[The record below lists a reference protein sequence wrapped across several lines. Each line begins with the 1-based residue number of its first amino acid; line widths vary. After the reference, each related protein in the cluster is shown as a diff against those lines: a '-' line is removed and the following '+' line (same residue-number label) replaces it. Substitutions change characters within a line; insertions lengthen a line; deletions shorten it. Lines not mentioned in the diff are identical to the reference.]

1 MAIKGWD
8 NPLFKYVVRDSFNR
22 ADTITTTTGAVVLL
36 IAAHIVG
43 IEGKQNALRGRVYS
57 IRANCS
63 RRLCCDLACY
73 NALPSVLVAILLA
86 IEAAWGL
93 AKFSPREAGDVYVA
107 GNIDSERFG
116 GGPLLTGGGLI
127 WLSFKMLSGAPTAAQ
142 AGEPRRDIVA
152 HEVKG
157 NTVLRNWSP
166 DAGRERRS
174 RMLGN

>member
-1 MAIKGWD
+1 
-8 NPLFKYVVRDSFNR
+8 
-22 ADTITTTTGAVVLL
+22 
-36 IAAHIVG
+36 
-43 IEGKQNALRGRVYS
+43 
-57 IRANCS
+57 
-63 RRLCCDLACY
+63 
-73 NALPSVLVAILLA
+73 VAILLA

-142 AGEPRRDIVA
+142 AGEPNTVGNPDFTLSVPEGLLGLWGLFIDTRRDIVA

-166 DAGRERRS
+166 DAGRERCS

>member
-1 MAIKGWD
+1 M
-8 NPLFKYVVRDSFNR
+8 
-22 ADTITTTTGAVVLL
+22 
-36 IAAHIVG
+36 
-43 IEGKQNALRGRVYS
+43 
-57 IRANCS
+57 
-63 RRLCCDLACY
+63 
-73 NALPSVLVAILLA
+73 
-86 IEAAWGL
+86 
-93 AKFSPREAGDVYVA
+93 A

-142 AGEPRRDIVA
+142 AGEPNTVGNPDFTLSVPEKRYLLGLWELFIDTRRDIVA

>member
-1 MAIKGWD
+1 M
-8 NPLFKYVVRDSFNR
+8 
-22 ADTITTTTGAVVLL
+22 
-36 IAAHIVG
+36 
-43 IEGKQNALRGRVYS
+43 
-57 IRANCS
+57 
-63 RRLCCDLACY
+63 
-73 NALPSVLVAILLA
+73 
-86 IEAAWGL
+86 
-93 AKFSPREAGDVYVA
+93 A

-142 AGEPRRDIVA
+142 AGEPNTVGNPDFTLWVPEGLLGLWGLFIDTRRDIVA